1 MKMKEMVKNLIAK
14 VKENKIKSGIITG
27 LLVMTLVGGT
37 ATAMMMSDNT
47 VKADND
53 KTSTIAKTV
62 KKDDIKKS
70 NSKKVEKKI
79 KENKESKP
87 EEVKEAEKKLEEAKK
102 SGNVE
107 AIKEAEKL
115 VETKKSAVKATA
127 SSNSTSKQSASTSK
141 QTASASKQTASN
153 SSNNSSK
160 SSSEAAK
167 PASASKQTASNSSNN
182 SSKSSSE
189 AAKPAAPQKKKV
201 WVVTKPAW
209 DEQVPDYNL
218 PIYKEVYVCRFYNG
232 AGQLIYTI
240 VDNSEDVNAKAKEL
254 TRTVKGLSLEEGYED
269 VPTGEYQTKTIHHE
283 AEGEYVWQ

>member
-1 MKMKEMVKNLIAK
+1 MKMKELVKNLIAK
-14 VKENKIKSGIITG
+14 VKENKVKSGIITG

-37 ATAMMMSDNT
+37 ATAMLMSDNT
-47 VKADND
+47 AKADNN
-53 KTSTIAKTV
+53 KTTTVAKTV
-62 KKDDIKKS
+62 KKGDVKKS
-70 NSKKVEKKI
+70 NSKKVEKEI

-127 SSNSTSKQSASTSK
+127 KSTASSNSTSKQ
-141 QTASASKQTASN
+141 TAPASKQTVSN

-160 SSSEAAK
+160 SSSEA
-167 PASASKQTASNSSNN
+167 T
-182 SSKSSSE
+182 
-189 AAKPAAPQKKKV
+189 KPAAPQKKKV
-201 WVVTKPAW
+201 WVETKPAW

-240 VDNSEDVNAKAKEL
+240 TNNSEDVSAKFEEL
-254 TRTVKGLSLEEGYED
+254 TGTVKGLSLEVGYED

>member
-1 MKMKEMVKNLIAK
+1 MKMKEMIKNLIAK

-27 LLVMTLVGGT
+27 ILVMTLVGGT
-37 ATAMMMSDNT
+37 ATAMLMSDNT
-47 VKADND
+47 AKTDNN
-53 KTSTIAKTV
+53 KTTTVAKTV
-62 KKDDIKKS
+62 KKDDVKKS
-70 NSKKVEKKI
+70 NSKKIEKEI

-87 EEVKEAEKKLEEAKK
+87 EEVKEAEKKLEEAKQ

-127 SSNSTSKQSASTSK
+127 SSNSTSKQSAPTSK
-141 QTASASKQTASN
+141 QTVSS
-153 SSNNSSK
+153 SSNTSSK
-160 SSSEAAK
+160 SFTEA
-167 PASASKQTASNSSNN
+167 S
-182 SSKSSSE
+182 
-189 AAKPAAPQKKKV
+189 KPAAPQKKKV

-218 PIYKEVYVCRFYNG
+218 PIYKSVDVYRFYNG

-240 VDNSEDVNAKAKEL
+240 VNYSEDVNAKYEEL
-254 TRTVKGLSLEEGYED
+254 GRTVRGLSVEAGSED

>member
-27 LLVMTLVGGT
+27 LLVMTLIGGT

-47 VKADND
+47 AKADNS

-70 NSKKVEKKI
+70 NSKKVEKEI

-115 VETKKSAVKATA
+115 VETKKSTVKATA
-127 SSNSTSKQSASTSK
+127 SSNSTSKQSAS
-141 QTASASKQTASN
+141 N

-160 SSSEAAK
+160 SSTEVS
-167 PASASKQTASNSSNN
+167 
-182 SSKSSSE
+182 
-189 AAKPAAPQKKKV
+189 KPAAPQKKKV
-201 WVVTKPAW
+201 WVETKPAW

>member
-1 MKMKEMVKNLIAK
+1 MKEMVKNLIAK

-37 ATAMMMSDNT
+37 ATAMLITDNT
-47 VKADND
+47 AKVDNN

-70 NSKKVEKKI
+70 NSKKVEKEI

-127 SSNSTSKQSASTSK
+127 KSTASSNSTSNQSASTSK
-141 QTASASKQTASN
+141 QTVSTSKQTASN

-160 SSSEAAK
+160 SSTEA
-167 PASASKQTASNSSNN
+167 S
-182 SSKSSSE
+182 
-189 AAKPAAPQKKKV
+189 KPAAPQKKKV

-218 PIYKEVYVCRFYNG
+218 PIYKSVEVARFYNG

-240 VDNSEDVNAKAKEL
+240 VDNSEDVNAKYEEL
-254 TRTVKGLSLEEGYED
+254 GRTVRGLSLEEGYEK

>member
-1 MKMKEMVKNLIAK
+1 MKMTEMVKNLIAK

-27 LLVMTLVGGT
+27 ILVMTLVGGT

-47 VKADND
+47 AKVDDN
-53 KTSTIAKTV
+53 KTSTVAKTF
-62 KKDDIKKS
+62 KKDDVKKS
-70 NSKKVEKKI
+70 NSKKVEKEI

-87 EEVKEAEKKLEEAKK
+87 EEVKEVEKKLEEAKK
-102 SGNVE
+102 SGNVG

-141 QTASASKQTASN
+141 QSVAN
-153 SSNNSSK
+153 SSSNSSK
-160 SSSEAAK
+160 SSSEA
-167 PASASKQTASNSSNN
+167 T
-182 SSKSSSE
+182 
-189 AAKPAAPQKKKV
+189 KPAAPQKKKV
-201 WVVTKPAW
+201 WVETKPAW

-254 TRTVKGLSLEEGYED
+254 TRTVNGLSLEEGYED

>member
-37 ATAMMMSDNT
+37 ATAMMSDNT
-47 VKADND
+47 AKADND
-53 KTSTIAKTV
+53 KTITVAKTV
-62 KKDDIKKS
+62 KKDDVKKS
-70 NSKKVEKKI
+70 NSKKVEKEI

-115 VETKKSAVKATA
+115 VETKKSTVKATA

-141 QTASASKQTASN
+141 QTATTSKQTASN
-153 SSNNSSK
+153 SSSNSSK
-160 SSSEAAK
+160 SSTEA
-167 PASASKQTASNSSNN
+167 S
-182 SSKSSSE
+182 
-189 AAKPAAPQKKKV
+189 KPAAPQKKKV

-218 PIYKEVYVCRFYNG
+218 PIYKEVEVCRFYNG

-240 VDNSEDVNAKAKEL
+240 VDNSEDYEAKTKEL
-254 TRTVKGLSLEEGYED
+254 LGTVKGLSTEEGYEK

>member
-37 ATAMMMSDNT
+37 ATAMLMSDNT
-47 VKADND
+47 AKADNN
-53 KTSTIAKTV
+53 KTTTVAKTV
-62 KKDDIKKS
+62 KKDDVKKS
-70 NSKKVEKKI
+70 NSKKVEKEI

-115 VETKKSAVKATA
+115 VETKKSTVKATA
-127 SSNSTSKQSASTSK
+127 SSNSTSKQSTSTSK
-141 QTASASKQTASN
+141 QTVSH

-160 SSSEAAK
+160 SSTEVS
-167 PASASKQTASNSSNN
+167 
-182 SSKSSSE
+182 
-189 AAKPAAPQKKKV
+189 KPAAPQKKKV
-201 WVVTKPAW
+201 WVETKPAW

-218 PIYKEVYVCRFYNG
+218 PIYKEVEVYRFYNG

-240 VDNSEDVNAKAKEL
+240 VDNSEDVKAKYKEL
-254 TRTVKGLSLEEGYED
+254 ANVNGLSLVAGYEK
-269 VPTGEYQTKTIHHE
+269 VPTGEYQTKTVHHE

>member
-47 VKADND
+47 AEADNS

-62 KKDDIKKS
+62 KKDDVKKS
-70 NSKKVEKKI
+70 NSKKVEKEV

-127 SSNSTSKQSASTSK
+127 TASSNSTSKQSASTSK
-141 QTASASKQTASN
+141 QTASTSKQTASN
-153 SSNNSSK
+153 SVSNSSK
-160 SSSEAAK
+160 SSSEV
-167 PASASKQTASNSSNN
+167 S
-182 SSKSSSE
+182 
-189 AAKPAAPQKKKV
+189 KPAAPQKKKV
-201 WVVTKPAW
+201 WVETKPAW

-218 PIYKEVYVCRFYNG
+218 PIYKEVEVYRFYNG

-240 VDNSEDVNAKAKEL
+240 VDNSEDVKAKYKEL
-254 TRTVKGLSLEEGYED
+254 ANVNGLSLVAGYEK
-269 VPTGEYQTKTIHHE
+269 VPTGEYQTKTVHHE

>member
-1 MKMKEMVKNLIAK
+1 MKMKEMVNNLIAK

-37 ATAMMMSDNT
+37 ATAMLMSDNT
-47 VKADND
+47 AKADNS

-62 KKDDIKKS
+62 KKDDVKKS
-70 NSKKVEKKI
+70 NSKKVEKEI

-127 SSNSTSKQSASTSK
+127 SSNSTSKQTASTSN
-141 QTASASKQTASN
+141 TSKQTASN
-153 SSNNSSK
+153 SSSNSSK
-160 SSSEAAK
+160 SSSEA
-167 PASASKQTASNSSNN
+167 T
-182 SSKSSSE
+182 
-189 AAKPAAPQKKKV
+189 KPAAPQKKKV
-201 WVVTKPAW
+201 WVETKPAW

-218 PIYKEVYVCRFYNG
+218 PIYKEVEVYRFYNG

-240 VDNSEDVNAKAKEL
+240 VDNSEDVKAKYKEL
-254 TRTVKGLSLEEGYED
+254 ANVNGLSLVAGYEK

>member
-1 MKMKEMVKNLIAK
+1 MKMKEMIKNIIAK

-37 ATAMMMSDNT
+37 ATAMLVSDNT
-47 VKADND
+47 AKTDNN
-53 KTSTIAKTV
+53 KTTTVAKTV
-62 KKDDIKKS
+62 KKDDVKKS
-70 NSKKVEKKI
+70 NSKKVEKEI

-141 QTASASKQTASN
+141 QTASASKQTVSN

-160 SSSEAAK
+160 SSSEA
-167 PASASKQTASNSSNN
+167 T
-182 SSKSSSE
+182 
-189 AAKPAAPQKKKV
+189 KPAAPQKKKV

-240 VDNSEDVNAKAKEL
+240 TNNSEDVNAKFEEL
-254 TRTVKGLSLEEGYED
+254 TGTVKGLSLEVGYED

>member
-1 MKMKEMVKNLIAK
+1 MKMKELVKNLIAK

-47 VKADND
+47 AKADNS

-62 KKDDIKKS
+62 KKDNVKKS
-70 NSKKVEKKI
+70 NSKKVEKEI

-87 EEVKEAEKKLEEAKK
+87 EEVKDAEKKLEEAKK
-102 SGNVE
+102 TGNVE

-115 VETKKSAVKATA
+115 VETKRSAVKATA
-127 SSNSTSKQSASTSK
+127 SSNSTSKQTASTSK
-141 QTASASKQTASN
+141 QT
-153 SSNNSSK
+153 
-160 SSSEAAK
+160 
-167 PASASKQTASNSSNN
+167 ASASKQTASNSSNN

-218 PIYKEVYVCRFYNG
+218 PIYKRVEVARFYNG

-240 VDNSEDVNAKAKEL
+240 IDNSEDVNAKAEEL
-254 TRTVKGLSLEEGYED
+254 AGTVKGLSLEEGYEK

>member
-14 VKENKIKSGIITG
+14 VKENKVKSGIITG

-37 ATAMMMSDNT
+37 ATAMLMSDNT
-47 VKADND
+47 AKANNN
-53 KTSTIAKTV
+53 KTITVAKTV
-62 KKDDIKKS
+62 KKDDVKKS
-70 NSKKVEKKI
+70 NSKKVEKEI

-115 VETKKSAVKATA
+115 VETKKSAVKSTA
-127 SSNSTSKQSASTSK
+127 SSNSTSKQ
-141 QTASASKQTASN
+141 TASASNSSKQTVSN
-153 SSNNSSK
+153 SSNTSSK
-160 SSSEAAK
+160 SSTEA
-167 PASASKQTASNSSNN
+167 S
-182 SSKSSSE
+182 
-189 AAKPAAPQKKKV
+189 KPAAPQKKKV

-240 VDNSEDVNAKAKEL
+240 TNNSEDVNAKFEEL
-254 TRTVKGLSLEEGYED
+254 TGTVKGLSLEVGYED

>member
-1 MKMKEMVKNLIAK
+1 MKMKEMVKNLITK
-14 VKENKIKSGIITG
+14 VKENKVKSGIITG

-37 ATAMMMSDNT
+37 ATAMLMSDNT
-47 VKADND
+47 AKVDNN

-62 KKDDIKKS
+62 KKDDVKKL
-70 NSKKVEKKI
+70 NSKKVEKEV

-115 VETKKSAVKATA
+115 VETKKSAVKATT

-141 QTASASKQTASN
+141 QSVSN
-153 SSNNSSK
+153 SSNSSSK
-160 SSSEAAK
+160 SSSEA
-167 PASASKQTASNSSNN
+167 T
-182 SSKSSSE
+182 
-189 AAKPAAPQKKKV
+189 KPAAPQKKKV
-201 WVVTKPAW
+201 WVETKPAW

-218 PIYKEVYVCRFYNG
+218 PIYKRVEVARFYNG

-240 VDNSEDVNAKAKEL
+240 VDNSEDVNAKYEEL
-254 TRTVKGLSLEEGYED
+254 GRTVRGLSLEEGYEK

>member
-37 ATAMMMSDNT
+37 ATAMLMSDNT
-47 VKADND
+47 AKADNS

-62 KKDDIKKS
+62 KKDDIKKL
-70 NSKKVEKKI
+70 NSKKVEKEI
-79 KENKESKP
+79 KENKGSKP

-127 SSNSTSKQSASTSK
+127 SSNSTSNQSASTSK
-141 QTASASKQTASN
+141 QTASASKQTVSN

-160 SSSEAAK
+160 SSSEA
-167 PASASKQTASNSSNN
+167 T
-182 SSKSSSE
+182 
-189 AAKPAAPQKKKV
+189 KPAAPQKKKV
-201 WVVTKPAW
+201 WVETKPAW

-240 VDNSEDVNAKAKEL
+240 TNNSEDVSAKFEEL
-254 TRTVKGLSLEEGYED
+254 TGTVKGLSLEVGYED

>member
-1 MKMKEMVKNLIAK
+1 MKMKEMIKNLIAK
-14 VKENKIKSGIITG
+14 VKDNKIKSGIITG

-47 VKADND
+47 AKADSD
-53 KTSTIAKTV
+53 KTSTVAKTV
-62 KKDDIKKS
+62 KKDDVKKS
-70 NSKKVEKKI
+70 NSKKVEKEI
-79 KENKESKP
+79 KENKENKP
-87 EEVKEAEKKLEEAKK
+87 EEVKEAEKKLEEAKR

-141 QTASASKQTASN
+141 QSVSN

-160 SSSEAAK
+160 SSSEA
-167 PASASKQTASNSSNN
+167 T
-182 SSKSSSE
+182 
-189 AAKPAAPQKKKV
+189 KPAAPQKKKV

-218 PIYKEVYVCRFYNG
+218 PIYKEVKVHRFYNG

-240 VDNSEDVNAKAKEL
+240 IDKSEDVTAKYEEL
-254 TRTVKGLSLEEGYED
+254 AGTVNGLSLEIGYED

>member
-1 MKMKEMVKNLIAK
+1 MKMKEMVNNLIAK

-37 ATAMMMSDNT
+37 ATAMLMSDNT
-47 VKADND
+47 AKADNN
-53 KTSTIAKTV
+53 KTTTVAKTV

-70 NSKKVEKKI
+70 NSKKVEKEI

-141 QTASASKQTASN
+141 QTASN

-160 SSSEAAK
+160 SSTEA
-167 PASASKQTASNSSNN
+167 S
-182 SSKSSSE
+182 
-189 AAKPAAPQKKKV
+189 KPAAPQKKKV

-218 PIYKEVYVCRFYNG
+218 PIYKEVDVYRFYNG

-240 VDNSEDVNAKAKEL
+240 VDYSEDVNAKYKEL
-254 TRTVKGLSLEEGYED
+254 ARTVNGLSIEAGSED

>member
-37 ATAMMMSDNT
+37 ATAMLMSDNT
-47 VKADND
+47 AKADND
-53 KTSTIAKTV
+53 KTTTVAKTF
-62 KKDDIKKS
+62 KKDEVKKS
-70 NSKKVEKKI
+70 NPQKVEKEI

-141 QTASASKQTASN
+141 QTASTSKQTVSN
-153 SSNNSSK
+153 SSNSSSK
-160 SSSEAAK
+160 SSSEA
-167 PASASKQTASNSSNN
+167 S
-182 SSKSSSE
+182 
-189 AAKPAAPQKKKV
+189 KPAAPQKKKV
-201 WVVTKPAW
+201 WVETKPAW

-218 PIYKEVYVCRFYNG
+218 PIYKEVEVYRFYNG

-240 VDNSEDVNAKAKEL
+240 LDNSEDVKAKYKEL
-254 TRTVKGLSLEEGYED
+254 ANVNGLSLVAGYEK
-269 VPTGEYQTKTIHHE
+269 VPTGEYQTKTVHHE

>member
-1 MKMKEMVKNLIAK
+1 MKMKEMINSLIAK
-14 VKENKIKSGIITG
+14 VKENKIKRGIITG

-37 ATAMMMSDNT
+37 ATAMLMSDNT
-47 VKADND
+47 AKADNN
-53 KTSTIAKTV
+53 KTTTVAKTV

-70 NSKKVEKKI
+70 NSKKVEKEI

-141 QTASASKQTASN
+141 QTASN

-160 SSSEAAK
+160 GSSEA
-167 PASASKQTASNSSNN
+167 T
-182 SSKSSSE
+182 
-189 AAKPAAPQKKKV
+189 KPAAPQKKKV

-240 VDNSEDVNAKAKEL
+240 VDNSEDVNAKYKEL
-254 TRTVKGLSLEEGYED
+254 ATVNGLSLEEGYED

>member
-14 VKENKIKSGIITG
+14 VKENKVKSGIITG

-37 ATAMMMSDNT
+37 ATAMLMSDNT
-47 VKADND
+47 AKADNS

-62 KKDDIKKS
+62 KKDDVKKS
-70 NSKKVEKKI
+70 NSKKVDKEI
-79 KENKESKP
+79 KENKESKS

-141 QTASASKQTASN
+141 QTASASKQTVSN
-153 SSNNSSK
+153 SSSNSSK
-160 SSSEAAK
+160 SSSEA
-167 PASASKQTASNSSNN
+167 T
-182 SSKSSSE
+182 
-189 AAKPAAPQKKKV
+189 KPAAPQKKKV
-201 WVVTKPAW
+201 WVETKPAW

-218 PIYKEVYVCRFYNG
+218 PIYKEVEVYRFYNG

-240 VDNSEDVNAKAKEL
+240 IDNSEDVKAKYKEL
-254 TRTVKGLSLEEGYED
+254 ANVNGLSLVAGYEK

>member
-27 LLVMTLVGGT
+27 LLVITLVGGT
-37 ATAMMMSDNT
+37 ASAMMMSDNT
-47 VKADND
+47 AKAENS

-62 KKDDIKKS
+62 KKDNVKKS
-70 NSKKVEKKI
+70 NSKKVEKEI

-87 EEVKEAEKKLEEAKK
+87 EEVKDAEKKLEEAKK
-102 SGNVE
+102 TGNVE
-107 AIKEAEKL
+107 DIKEAEKL

-127 SSNSTSKQSASTSK
+127 SLNSTSKQSASTSK
-141 QTASASKQTASN
+141 QT
-153 SSNNSSK
+153 
-160 SSSEAAK
+160 
-167 PASASKQTASNSSNN
+167 ASASKQTASNSSNN

-218 PIYKEVYVCRFYNG
+218 PIYKRVEVARFYNG

-240 VDNSEDVNAKAKEL
+240 IDNSEDVNAKAEEL
-254 TRTVKGLSLEEGYED
+254 AGTVKGLSLEEGYEK

>member
-37 ATAMMMSDNT
+37 ATAMVMSDNT
-47 VKADND
+47 AKADNS
-53 KTSTIAKTV
+53 KTSTIAKTA
-62 KKDDIKKS
+62 KKDDVKKS
-70 NSKKVEKKI
+70 NSKKVEKEI

-115 VETKKSAVKATA
+115 VETKKSTVKATAKSTA

-141 QTASASKQTASN
+141 QTVIN

-160 SSSEAAK
+160 SSSEA
-167 PASASKQTASNSSNN
+167 T
-182 SSKSSSE
+182 
-189 AAKPAAPQKKKV
+189 KPAAPQKKKV

-218 PIYKEVYVCRFYNG
+218 PIYKEVEVARFYNG

-240 VDNSEDVNAKAKEL
+240 VDNSENVKAKYKEL
-254 TRTVKGLSLEEGYED
+254 ANVNGLSLEIGNED

>member
-37 ATAMMMSDNT
+37 ATAMLMSDNT
-47 VKADND
+47 AKADNN
-53 KTSTIAKTV
+53 KTSTVAKTF
-62 KKDDIKKS
+62 KKDDVKKS
-70 NSKKVEKKI
+70 NSKKVEKEI

-115 VETKKSAVKATA
+115 VETKKSTVKATA
-127 SSNSTSKQSASTSK
+127 SSNSTSKQPTSTSKQSTSTSK
-141 QTASASKQTASN
+141 QTVSN

-160 SSSEAAK
+160 SSTEVS
-167 PASASKQTASNSSNN
+167 
-182 SSKSSSE
+182 
-189 AAKPAAPQKKKV
+189 KPAAPQKKKV
-201 WVVTKPAW
+201 WVETKPAW

-218 PIYKEVYVCRFYNG
+218 PIYKEVEVYRFYNG

-240 VDNSEDVNAKAKEL
+240 VDNSEDVKAKYKEL
-254 TRTVKGLSLEEGYED
+254 ANVNGLSLVAGYEK
-269 VPTGEYQTKTIHHE
+269 VPTGEYQTKTVHHE

>member
-37 ATAMMMSDNT
+37 ATAMMSDNT
-47 VKADND
+47 AKADNS

-62 KKDDIKKS
+62 KKDDVKKS
-70 NSKKVEKKI
+70 NSKKVEKEI

-107 AIKEAEKL
+107 AVKEAEKL

-141 QTASASKQTASN
+141 QTASTSKQTVSN
-153 SSNNSSK
+153 SSNSSSK
-160 SSSEAAK
+160 SSSEA
-167 PASASKQTASNSSNN
+167 T
-182 SSKSSSE
+182 
-189 AAKPAAPQKKKV
+189 KPAAPQKKKV
-201 WVVTKPAW
+201 WVETKPAW

-218 PIYKEVYVCRFYNG
+218 PIYKEVEVYRFYNG

-240 VDNSEDVNAKAKEL
+240 VDNSEDVKAKYKEL
-254 TRTVKGLSLEEGYED
+254 ANVNGLSLVAGYEK

>member
-1 MKMKEMVKNLIAK
+1 MKMKEMVNNLIAK

-37 ATAMMMSDNT
+37 ATAMLMSDNT
-47 VKADND
+47 AKADNN
-53 KTSTIAKTV
+53 KTTTVAKTV
-62 KKDDIKKS
+62 KKDDVKKS
-70 NSKKVEKKI
+70 NSKKVEKEI

-127 SSNSTSKQSASTSK
+127 SSNSTSKQ
-141 QTASASKQTASN
+141 TASN
-153 SSNNSSK
+153 SSTNSSK
-160 SSSEAAK
+160 SSTEA
-167 PASASKQTASNSSNN
+167 S
-182 SSKSSSE
+182 
-189 AAKPAAPQKKKV
+189 KPAAPQKKKV

-218 PIYKEVYVCRFYNG
+218 PIYKEVEVSRFYNG

-240 VDNSEDVNAKAKEL
+240 IDNSEDVNAKYEEL
-254 TRTVKGLSLEEGYED
+254 GRTVRGLSLEEGYEKI
-269 VPTGEYQTKTIHHE
+269 PTGEYHTKTIHHE

>member
-1 MKMKEMVKNLIAK
+1 MKMKEMVNNLIAK

-27 LLVMTLVGGT
+27 LLVITLVGGT

-47 VKADND
+47 AKVDDN
-53 KTSTIAKTV
+53 KTSTVAKTF
-62 KKDDIKKS
+62 KKDDVKKS
-70 NSKKVEKKI
+70 NSKKVEKEI

-115 VETKKSAVKATA
+115 VETKKSVVKATA

-141 QTASASKQTASN
+141 QSASN
-153 SSNNSSK
+153 SSNSSSK
-160 SSSEAAK
+160 SSSEATK
-167 PASASKQTASNSSNN
+167 PS
-182 SSKSSSE
+182 
-189 AAKPAAPQKKKV
+189 APQKKKV
-201 WVVTKPAW
+201 WVETKPAW

-218 PIYKEVYVCRFYNG
+218 PIYKEVEVYRFYNG

-240 VDNSEDVNAKAKEL
+240 IDNSEDVKAKYKEL
-254 TRTVKGLSLEEGYED
+254 ANVNGLSLVAGYEK

>member
-37 ATAMMMSDNT
+37 ATAMLMSDNT
-47 VKADND
+47 AKADND
-53 KTSTIAKTV
+53 KTTTVAKTV
-62 KKDDIKKS
+62 KKDDVKKS
-70 NSKKVEKKI
+70 NPKKVEKKV

-115 VETKKSAVKATA
+115 VDTKKSAVKATA

-141 QTASASKQTASN
+141 QSVSTSKQTASVSN

-160 SSSEAAK
+160 SSSEATK
-167 PASASKQTASNSSNN
+167 PAV
-182 SSKSSSE
+182 
-189 AAKPAAPQKKKV
+189 PQKKKV

-218 PIYKEVYVCRFYNG
+218 PIYKEVEVYRFYNG

-240 VDNSEDVNAKAKEL
+240 VDNSEDVSAKYEEL
-254 TRTVKGLSLEEGYED
+254 AGTVNGLSLVMGVED
-269 VPTGEYQTKTIHHE
+269 IPTGEYQTKTIHHE

>member
-1 MKMKEMVKNLIAK
+1 MKMKEMVNSLIAK

-27 LLVMTLVGGT
+27 LLVMALVGGT
-37 ATAMMMSDNT
+37 ATAMLMSDNT
-47 VKADND
+47 AKADNN
-53 KTSTIAKTV
+53 KTTTVAKTV
-62 KKDDIKKS
+62 KKDDVKKS
-70 NSKKVEKKI
+70 NSKKVEKEI

-127 SSNSTSKQSASTSK
+127 SSNSTSKQ
-141 QTASASKQTASN
+141 TASN

-160 SSSEAAK
+160 SSSEA
-167 PASASKQTASNSSNN
+167 S
-182 SSKSSSE
+182 
-189 AAKPAAPQKKKV
+189 KPAAPQKKKV
-201 WVVTKPAW
+201 WVETKPAW
-209 DEQVPDYNL
+209 DEQVPNYNL

-240 VDNSEDVNAKAKEL
+240 TDNSEDVNAKYKEL
-254 TRTVKGLSLEEGYED
+254 AKTVNGLSLEEGYED

>member
-47 VKADND
+47 AKADNS

-62 KKDDIKKS
+62 KKGDVKKS
-70 NSKKVEKKI
+70 NSKKVEKEI

-141 QTASASKQTASN
+141 QS
-153 SSNNSSK
+153 
-160 SSSEAAK
+160 
-167 PASASKQTASNSSNN
+167 ASASKQTASNSSNN

-218 PIYKEVYVCRFYNG
+218 PIYKRVEVARFYNG

-240 VDNSEDVNAKAKEL
+240 VDNSEDVNAKAEEL
-254 TRTVKGLSLEEGYED
+254 ASTVKGLSLEEGYEK

-283 AEGEYVWQ
+283 AEGEYMWQ

>member
-47 VKADND
+47 SKADNS

-62 KKDDIKKS
+62 KKGDVKKS
-70 NSKKVEKKI
+70 NSKKIEKEI
-79 KENKESKP
+79 KENKESKS

-107 AIKEAEKL
+107 AIKEAEKF

-127 SSNSTSKQSASTSK
+127 SSNSTSKQ
-141 QTASASKQTASN
+141 TASASKQTASN
-153 SSNNSSK
+153 SSSNSSK
-160 SSSEAAK
+160 SSTEA
-167 PASASKQTASNSSNN
+167 S
-182 SSKSSSE
+182 
-189 AAKPAAPQKKKV
+189 KPAAPQKKKV

-218 PIYKEVYVCRFYNG
+218 PIYKRVEVARFYNG
-232 AGQLIYTI
+232 TGQLIYTI
-240 VDNSEDVNAKAKEL
+240 IDNSEDVNAKYEEL
-254 TRTVKGLSLEEGYED
+254 AGTVKGLSLEEGYEK

>member
-37 ATAMMMSDNT
+37 ATAMLMSDNT

-70 NSKKVEKKI
+70 NSKKVEKEI

-107 AIKEAEKL
+107 AIREAEKL
-115 VETKKSAVKATA
+115 VETKKSAVKETA
-127 SSNSTSKQSASTSK
+127 SSNSTSKQSASSSK

-153 SSNNSSK
+153 SSNSGSK
-160 SSSEAAK
+160 SSSEA
-167 PASASKQTASNSSNN
+167 S
-182 SSKSSSE
+182 
-189 AAKPAAPQKKKV
+189 KPAAPQKKKV
-201 WVVTKPAW
+201 WVETKPAW

-218 PIYKEVYVCRFYNG
+218 PIYKRVEVSRFYNG

-240 VDNSEDVNAKAKEL
+240 IDNSEDVNAKYEEL
-254 TRTVKGLSLEEGYED
+254 GRTVRGLSLEEGYEK

>member
-1 MKMKEMVKNLIAK
+1 MVNNLIAK
-14 VKENKIKSGIITG
+14 VKENKVKSGIITG
-27 LLVMTLVGGT
+27 LLVMALVGGT
-37 ATAMMMSDNT
+37 ATAMLMSDNT
-47 VKADND
+47 AKADNN
-53 KTSTIAKTV
+53 KTLTVAKTV
-62 KKDDIKKS
+62 KKDDVKKS
-70 NSKKVEKKI
+70 NSKKVEKEI

-115 VETKKSAVKATA
+115 VETKKSAVKSTA

-141 QTASASKQTASN
+141 QTASN
-153 SSNNSSK
+153 SSSNSSK
-160 SSSEAAK
+160 SSTEA
-167 PASASKQTASNSSNN
+167 S
-182 SSKSSSE
+182 
-189 AAKPAAPQKKKV
+189 KPAAPQKKKV

-218 PIYKEVYVCRFYNG
+218 PIYKRVEVARFYNG

-240 VDNSEDVNAKAKEL
+240 IDNSEDVNAKFEEL
-254 TRTVKGLSLEEGYED
+254 AHVKGLSLEEGFEK

>member
-37 ATAMMMSDNT
+37 ATVMLMSDNT
-47 VKADND
+47 AKADNS

-127 SSNSTSKQSASTSK
+127 SSNSTSKQTASTSK

-160 SSSEAAK
+160 SSSEA
-167 PASASKQTASNSSNN
+167 T
-182 SSKSSSE
+182 
-189 AAKPAAPQKKKV
+189 KPAAPQKKKV
-201 WVVTKPAW
+201 WVETKPAW

-240 VDNSEDVNAKAKEL
+240 TDNSEDVNAKYKEFAK
-254 TRTVKGLSLEEGYED
+254 TVNGLSLEEGYED

>member
-37 ATAMMMSDNT
+37 ATAMVMSDNT
-47 VKADND
+47 AKADNS
-53 KTSTIAKTV
+53 KTSTVAKTV
-62 KKDDIKKS
+62 KKDDVKKS
-70 NSKKVEKKI
+70 NSKKVEEEI
-79 KENKESKP
+79 KENKESKL

-107 AIKEAEKL
+107 AMKEAEKH

-127 SSNSTSKQSASTSK
+127 SSNFTSKQTASTSK
-141 QTASASKQTASN
+141 QTASTSKQTASN
-153 SSNNSSK
+153 SSSNSSK
-160 SSSEAAK
+160 SSSEA
-167 PASASKQTASNSSNN
+167 T
-182 SSKSSSE
+182 
-189 AAKPAAPQKKKV
+189 KPAAPQKKKV
-201 WVVTKPAW
+201 WVETKPAW

-232 AGQLIYTI
+232 AGQLIHTI

>member
-37 ATAMMMSDNT
+37 ATAMVMSDNT
-47 VKADND
+47 AKVDNS
-53 KTSTIAKTV
+53 KTSMIAKTV

-70 NSKKVEKKI
+70 NSKKVEKEI
-79 KENKESKP
+79 KENKGSKP

-127 SSNSTSKQSASTSK
+127 SSNSTSKQ
-141 QTASASKQTASN
+141 TASSSKQTASN
-153 SSNNSSK
+153 SSNNSSR
-160 SSSEAAK
+160 SSSEA
-167 PASASKQTASNSSNN
+167 T
-182 SSKSSSE
+182 
-189 AAKPAAPQKKKV
+189 KPAAPQKKKV
-201 WVVTKPAW
+201 WVETKPAW

-218 PIYKEVYVCRFYNG
+218 PIYKEVEVARFYNG

-240 VDNSEDVNAKAKEL
+240 VDNSENVKAKYKEL
-254 TRTVKGLSLEEGYED
+254 ANVNGLSLEIGNED

>member
-37 ATAMMMSDNT
+37 ATAMLMSDNT
-47 VKADND
+47 AKADNS

-62 KKDDIKKS
+62 KKDDVKKS
-70 NSKKVEKKI
+70 SSKKAEKEI

-102 SGNVE
+102 SGNAE
-107 AIKEAEKL
+107 AIKEAEKI

-127 SSNSTSKQSASTSK
+127 STNSISKQSAPT
-141 QTASASKQTASN
+141 SKQTASN

-160 SSSEAAK
+160 SSSEASK
-167 PASASKQTASNSSNN
+167 PAV
-182 SSKSSSE
+182 
-189 AAKPAAPQKKKV
+189 PQKKKV

-218 PIYKEVYVCRFYNG
+218 PIYKEVYVHRFYNS

-240 VDNSEDVNAKAKEL
+240 TDNSENVKDKWKEL
-254 TRTVKGLSLEEGYED
+254 TGTFGSVSIEQGYED

>member
-14 VKENKIKSGIITG
+14 VKDNKVKSGIITG

-37 ATAMMMSDNT
+37 ATAMLMSDNT
-47 VKADND
+47 AKADND
-53 KTSTIAKTV
+53 KTITVAKTV
-62 KKDDIKKS
+62 KKGDVKKS
-70 NSKKVEKKI
+70 NSKKVEKEI

-141 QTASASKQTASN
+141 QTASN
-153 SSNNSSK
+153 SSSNSSK
-160 SSSEAAK
+160 SSTEA
-167 PASASKQTASNSSNN
+167 S
-182 SSKSSSE
+182 
-189 AAKPAAPQKKKV
+189 KPAAPQKKKV

>member
-27 LLVMTLVGGT
+27 LLVMSLVGGT
-37 ATAMMMSDNT
+37 ATAMLMSDNT
-47 VKADND
+47 AKADNN
-53 KTSTIAKTV
+53 KTTTVAKTV
-62 KKDDIKKS
+62 KKDDVKKS
-70 NSKKVEKKI
+70 NSKKVEKEI

-115 VETKKSAVKATA
+115 VETKKSTVKATA
-127 SSNSTSKQSASTSK
+127 SSNSTSKQSTSTSKQSTSTSK
-141 QTASASKQTASN
+141 QTVSN

-160 SSSEAAK
+160 SSTEVS
-167 PASASKQTASNSSNN
+167 
-182 SSKSSSE
+182 
-189 AAKPAAPQKKKV
+189 KPAAPQKKKV
-201 WVVTKPAW
+201 WVETKPAW

-218 PIYKEVYVCRFYNG
+218 PIYKEVEVYRFYNG

-240 VDNSEDVNAKAKEL
+240 VDNSEDVKAKYKEL
-254 TRTVKGLSLEEGYED
+254 ANVNGLSLVAGYEK
-269 VPTGEYQTKTIHHE
+269 VPTGEYQTKTVHHE

>member
-37 ATAMMMSDNT
+37 ATAMLMSDNT
-47 VKADND
+47 AKADNN
-53 KTSTIAKTV
+53 KTTAVAKTV
-62 KKDDIKKS
+62 KKDDVKKS
-70 NSKKVEKKI
+70 NSKKVEKEI

-115 VETKKSAVKATA
+115 VETKKSTVKATA
-127 SSNSTSKQSASTSK
+127 SSNSTSKQSTSTSKQSTSTSK
-141 QTASASKQTASN
+141 QTVSN

-160 SSSEAAK
+160 SSTEVS
-167 PASASKQTASNSSNN
+167 
-182 SSKSSSE
+182 
-189 AAKPAAPQKKKV
+189 KPAAPQKKKV
-201 WVVTKPAW
+201 WVETKPAW

-218 PIYKEVYVCRFYNG
+218 PIYKEVEVYRFYNG

-240 VDNSEDVNAKAKEL
+240 VDNSEDVKAKYKEL
-254 TRTVKGLSLEEGYED
+254 ANVNGLSLVAGYEK
-269 VPTGEYQTKTIHHE
+269 VPTGEYQTKTVHHE